1 MPLTQEQGDDYILS
15 STTMEVEVKKI
26 ETEDGATI
34 YLEFKAPDEPEYNLL
49 RDFVLVSRPDHT
61 GVGFDRES
69 KKPLSLLM
77 IWAGTSTMK
86 SPRILFKQKCAK
98 KCTMKLRLYSMNEWP
113 IGNWQ
118 KPLSQEIGN
127 DVKMNSPRARYTRY
141 ARREFGSY
149 STSQRRERRLY
160 KARTWRIQRNKKGLR
175 PGSEVRMKEHMV
187 NLSKCDK
194 LPARQCT

>member
-69 KKPLSLLM
+69 EKATIATYDMGWDIDDEVPEDSIQTEMREEMHNEIK
-77 IWAGTSTMK
+77 A
-86 SPRILFKQKCAK
+86 ILD
-98 KCTMKLRLYSMNEWP
+98 E
-113 IGNWQ
+113 
-118 KPLSQEIGN
+118 
-127 DVKMNSPRARYTRY
+127 
-141 ARREFGSY
+141 
-149 STSQRRERRLY
+149 
-160 KARTWRIQRNKKGLR
+160 
-175 PGSEVRMKEHMV
+175 
-187 NLSKCDK
+187 
-194 LPARQCT
+194 